1 MKLLTLFPRLYN
13 TSLSLCILPL
23 PNPLCCPSSL
33 LPTDN
38 QQLAAHICESAAFLL
53 FSLVCGSLLWPHYL
67 CTFVPQSLCQPRSRP
82 LVATAQRHPSD
93 PTPAP
98 SLSFLNI
105 HLNYLGPVSC
115 FSASWVPLRVY
126 HRVSCSGS
134 RIYGHNILCL
144 LKRQVTFFVYKLMGA
159 KCFRIIWNKTDI
171 CSLSHI
177 PKPHSPNPLRRAL
190 SSLLLLPMLISDK
203 LWWLLL
209 FSH

>member
-98 SLSFLNI
+98 SLLDQSQ
-105 HLNYLGPVSC
+105 HREVTK
-115 FSASWVPLRVY
+115 AHVPP
-126 HRVSCSGS
+126 SGA
-134 RIYGHNILCL
+134 NILL
-144 LKRQVTFFVYKLMGA
+144 LIDRPRTRQAVST
-159 KCFRIIWNKTDI
+159 I
-171 CSLSHI
+171 SSSI
-177 PKPHSPNPLRRAL
+177 PGDSPL
-190 SSLLLLPMLISDK
+190 
-203 LWWLLL
+203 
-209 FSH
+209 